1 MATKEDNVLDQI
13 NAQLRKLALDLRKLG
28 GKTSHI
34 SQFLTQKQAIHEVRD
49 IVREAQKVEQTV
61 QTEPLTEKQLETLR
75 YIETEFVDLDDTLIN
90 LSDDADKLK
99 SVMAQ
104 HKALDAVQKI
114 LANSK

>member
-1 MATKEDNVLDQI
+1 MTDKEDSVLDQI

-34 SQFLTQKQAIHEVRD
+34 SQFLTQERAIHEVRR
-49 IVREAQKVEQTV
+49 IGREAQQVEQTV
-61 QTEPLTEKQLETLR
+61 QKEPLSRKELDTLR
-75 YIETEFVDLDDTLIN
+75 YIETEFVDLDDALIN

-114 LANSK
+114 LADAK